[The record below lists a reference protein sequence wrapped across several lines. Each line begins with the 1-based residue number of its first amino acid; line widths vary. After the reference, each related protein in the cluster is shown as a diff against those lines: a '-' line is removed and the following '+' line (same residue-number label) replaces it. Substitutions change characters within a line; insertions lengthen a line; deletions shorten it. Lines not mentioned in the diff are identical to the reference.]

1 MSSFDRINQIENRIN
16 QMEARLEGG
25 SPIQR
30 PNTSKPSITSG
41 RSGGSNQVSFES
53 ILNTVSA
60 EKQFRPTGGAGNVSN
75 TTWSGGSKD
84 FDGMIADASKKHGVD
99 ESLIRAVIKQESAFN
114 PKATSSCGAQG
125 LMQLMPDTAK
135 ELGCTDA
142 YDPYQNIMGGAKYL
156 RQMLDRF
163 NGNQTLAIASYNAGP
178 GSVDKYGGIPPFGET
193 QNYVSRVM
201 ENYRNYKMGG

>member
-1 MSSFDRINQIENRIN
+1 MSSFDRINQIENRIS

-30 PNTSKPSITSG
+30 ANTSKPAITSG
-41 RSGGSNQVSFES
+41 RGGGSNQVSFES

-60 EKQFRPTGGAGNVSN
+60 EKQFRPAGGASAPSN
-75 TTWSGGSKD
+75 TWSGGSKD

-135 ELGCTDA
+135 ELGCTDS

-156 RQMLDRF
+156 RQLLDRF

>member
-1 MSSFDRINQIENRIN
+1 MSSFDRINQIENRIS

-25 SPIQR
+25 NPMQKASTAR
-30 PNTSKPSITSG
+30 PGITSG
-41 RSGGSNQVSFES
+41 RGGGSEQVSFES
-53 ILNTVSA
+53 ILNSVSA
-60 EKQFRPTGGAGNVSN
+60 DKKFRPTGGA
-75 TTWSGGSKD
+75 SGPTSSSSSPKD

-135 ELGCTDA
+135 ELGCADA
-142 YDPYQNIMGGAKYL
+142 YDPAQNIMGGAKYL
-156 RQMLDRF
+156 SQLLDRF
-163 NGNQTLAIASYNAGP
+163 KGNQTLAIASYNAGP

-193 QNYVSRVM
+193 QNYVSRVL

>member
-1 MSSFDRINQIENRIN
+1 MSSFDRINQIESRIS
-16 QMEARLEGG
+16 QMEARIDGG
-25 SPIQR
+25 NPVQR
-30 PNTSKPSITSG
+30 ANTGKPGITSG
-41 RSGGSNQVSFES
+41 RGAGSNQVSFES

-60 EKQFRPTGGAGNVSN
+60 DKQFRPTGGASGVSS
-75 TTWSGGSKD
+75 TWSGGSKD

-135 ELGCTDA
+135 ELGCADA

-156 RQMLDRF
+156 RQLLDRF

>member
-1 MSSFDRINQIENRIN
+1 MSSFDRINQIENRIS

-30 PNTSKPSITSG
+30 ANTGKPSITSG
-41 RSGGSNQVSFES
+41 RAGGSNQVSFES

-60 EKQFRPTGGAGNVSN
+60 DKQFRPTSSAGASS
-75 TTWSGGSKD
+75 TWSGGSKD

-135 ELGCTDA
+135 ELGCADA

-156 RQMLDRF
+156 RQLLDRF

-193 QNYVSRVM
+193 QNYVARVL

>member
-1 MSSFDRINQIENRIN
+1 MSSFDRINQIENRIS

-25 SPIQR
+25 SPVQR
-30 PNTSKPSITSG
+30 ANTGKPSSTSG
-41 RSGGSNQVSFES
+41 RGGGSNEVSFES

-60 EKQFRPTGGAGNVSN
+60 EKQFRPTGGATGPSS
-75 TTWSGGSKD
+75 TWSGGSKD
-84 FDGMIADASKKHGVD
+84 FDGMIADASKKHNVD

>member
-1 MSSFDRINQIENRIN
+1 MSSFDRINQIENRIS

-25 SPIQR
+25 SPMQK
-30 PNTSKPSITSG
+30 TSTAKPGITSG
-41 RSGGSNQVSFES
+41 RSGGSSEVSFES
-53 ILNTVSA
+53 ILNSVSS
-60 EKQFRPTGGAGNVSN
+60 EKKFHPTGGIGPTSSAS
-75 TTWSGGSKD
+75 SSSPKD

-135 ELGCTDA
+135 ELGCGDA
-142 YDPYQNIMGGAKYL
+142 YDPAQNIMGGAKYL
-156 RQMLDRF
+156 RQLLDRF

-193 QNYVSRVM
+193 QNYVSRVL

>member
-1 MSSFDRINQIENRIN
+1 MSSFDRINQIENRIS
-16 QMEARLEGG
+16 QMESRIDGG
-25 SPIQR
+25 NPVQR
-30 PNTSKPSITSG
+30 ANTGKPGITSG
-41 RSGGSNQVSFES
+41 RGAGSNQVSFES

-60 EKQFRPTGGAGNVSN
+60 EKQFRPTGGVTGAS
-75 TTWSGGSKD
+75 TWSGGSKD

-135 ELGCTDA
+135 ELGCADA

-156 RQMLDRF
+156 RQLLDRF
-163 NGNQTLAIASYNAGP
+163 NGNQTLAVASYNAGP

>member
-1 MSSFDRINQIENRIN
+1 MSSFDRINQIENRIS

-30 PNTSKPSITSG
+30 ANTAKPGITSG
-41 RSGGSNQVSFES
+41 RGAGSNQVSFES
-53 ILNTVSA
+53 ILNTMSA
-60 EKQFRPTGGAGNVSN
+60 DKQFRPTGSTGSASN
-75 TTWSGGSKD
+75 STWSGGSKD
-84 FDGMIADASKKHGVD
+84 FDGMIAEASKKHGVD

-135 ELGCTDA
+135 DLGCADA

-156 RQMLDRF
+156 RQLLDRF

-178 GSVDKYGGIPPFGET
+178 GNVDKYGGIPPFSET